1 MGEKNTST
9 CVHEEH
15 TNVQA
20 NMAIVAYIHLNNNL
34 HNMIKGDLTRRVIS
48 SFTQPVKLH
57 TAQWDTFYT
66 NAFFKNQWHLVPSI
80 YFDKSFLSQ
89 NKLIVG
95 WIGCLGRSSCQFQLI
110 LQALPFS
117 TESTYSIPC
126 CLPERLILVSWWCQ
140 FSPITKKP
148 TLN

>member
-66 NAFFKNQWHLVPSI
+66 NAFLKNQWHLVPSV

-95 WIGCLGRSSCQFQLI
+95 WIGCLSCSSCQFQLI
-110 LQALPFS
+110 LHAMPCC
-117 TESTYSIPC
+117 TVSTYSITY
-126 CLPERLILVSWWCQ
+126 CLPERLIQVSWHSQ
-140 FSPITKKP
+140 F
-148 TLN
+148 LNVLK